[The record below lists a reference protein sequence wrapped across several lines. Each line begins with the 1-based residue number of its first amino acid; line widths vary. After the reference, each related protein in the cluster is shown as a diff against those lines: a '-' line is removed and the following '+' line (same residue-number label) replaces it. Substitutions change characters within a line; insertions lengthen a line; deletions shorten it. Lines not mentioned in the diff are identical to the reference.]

1 MKLRN
6 NNRKRVE
13 TSHFVRACRN
23 SCDAIRDAVARTK
36 QALFREYS
44 HQLEENG
51 RLLRLALN
59 EAEALAWQTD
69 YPHLFFPL
77 LATEKAQAT
86 VSWHRHQRAIRGSRS
101 EIAFAE

>member
-6 NNRKRVE
+6 SDRKGTE
-13 TSHFVRACRN
+13 THFVRACRN
-23 SCDAIRDAVARTK
+23 SCDSIREAVNDTK
-36 QALFREYS
+36 EALLREYG
-44 HQLEENG
+44 QRVEENG

-69 YPHLFFPL
+69 YPHLFFPV

-86 VSWHRHQRAIRGSRS
+86 VSWHQYQRAVQGSRS